1 MDHRWGLQ
9 EKLTLT
15 GVGDV
20 LRASIR
26 LPHSHSCTWSRE
38 CQAKIVLHSWN
49 EGCKL
54 FVIKTRWL
62 LGGRG
67 GRFMRAAQITQITR
81 ARCFTQTGTQK
92 RVRHLTISI
101 KTLNEKCMISI
112 CQAYFWCLKIFSP
125 FWLTAGAIR
134 GSLWMSGSAKWI
146 SLMLMK
152 TSSQI
157 CWGAALLFTP
167 FLPDTYAGI
176 LQGLL
181 RWEG

>member
-1 MDHRWGLQ
+1 MDHRWGMQ

-20 LRASIR
+20 LRALIR
-26 LPHSHSCTWSRE
+26 LPHSHSCTWSKE
-38 CQAKIVLHSWN
+38 CQAKIVLHRWN
-49 EGCKL
+49 EGSKL

-62 LGGRG
+62 LGRRG
-67 GRFMRAAQITQITR
+67 AWFMRAAQITQITR

-92 RVRHLTISI
+92 RVQHLTISI
-101 KTLNEKCMISI
+101 KMVNEKCTISI
-112 CQAYFWCLKIFSP
+112 CQAYFWRLKIFYP

-134 GSLWMSGSAKWI
+134 RSLWMSGSAKWI

-167 FLPDTYAGI
+167 FLPDTYAGV